1 MRARLHP
8 RPTASGRP
16 RQGALAGCVLA
27 VVFGGFAWAAA
38 PESGS
43 PGNAEADR
51 SAQAHPDLWPAMQSP
66 VAKDPELERR
76 VQQLLAR
83 MTVEEKVGQ
92 VVQGDIGSVTPED
105 VRKYRLGSV
114 LAGGNSDPGG
124 DYHAT
129 AAQWV
134 ELADAYYAASMD
146 TSGGHNAIPVLFG
159 IDAVHGHN
167 NLVGATLFPHN
178 IGLGATRD
186 PQLIGEIAAATAV
199 ELRATGL
206 DWTFAPTIA
215 VPRDDRWGRT
225 YEGYSENPEIV
236 ALYAGPLVEGLQG
249 KVNTESFLAPEHVI
263 ATAKHFLGDGG
274 THEGRDQGDAKI
286 SEEELRDVQGA
297 GYPPALKA
305 GVQAV
310 MASFSSWNGVKLHGN
325 KSLLTGVLKQRMG
338 FDGFVVGDW
347 NAQGQVA
354 GCTNTDCAAAF
365 NAGVDMMMT
374 PDTWKG
380 YYEST
385 LAHVKSGEIPMARL
399 DDAVTRILRVKMRA
413 GLFEAG
419 RPSQR
424 PLAGDQGLLGSPRH
438 RAIARRAVRE
448 SLVLLKNQDGLLP
461 LDPKSTVLVAGDGAD
476 DIGKQSG
483 GWTLTWQGT
492 GLEPSDF
499 PNAQSIWSGIAEQVE
514 AAGGKAMLSVDGRY
528 DARPDVAVVV
538 FGEDPYAEFQGD
550 IRTVAYKPNSTADL
564 DLIKQLKRDGIP
576 VVAVFLSGRP
586 LWVNREINASDAF
599 VAAWLPGSEGGGVAD
614 VLLRDTSGNVAH
626 DFRGKLSYSWPRSA
640 AQTPLNEGEGGEPQF
655 AYGYGLTYA
664 DDGDLAPLSEDPGVD
679 LSAVQSARFFEK
691 GALATG
697 WRLRIAHADA
707 SVHVTRADGSKD
719 AGVAVTAVDHEAQED
734 AWRYDWVADGPSSIA
749 FVPPEALDLGR
760 ETNGDVLLLLT
771 LRIATAPPAESAL
784 FVECGDKCGA
794 RVPVGDQLAA
804 LPRDEWTRV
813 GIPLKCFATAGADMG
828 RLAAV
833 GVESKAGFALAISE
847 VGYGTVADHVLACGQ
862 SGQAGE

>member
-1 MRARLHP
+1 M
-8 RPTASGRP
+8 
-16 RQGALAGCVLA
+16 VLC
-27 VVFGGFAWAAA
+27 A
-38 PESGS
+38 PILTVAQPPVPAHGT
-43 PGNAEADR
+43 EANR
-51 SAQAHPDLWPAMQSP
+51 SAQAHPELWPAMQSP
-66 VAKDPELERR
+66 VTKDPELDRR

-92 VVQGDIGSVTPED
+92 VVQGDIASVTPED

-114 LAGGNSDPGG
+114 LAGGNSDPGN
-124 DYHAT
+124 DFHAT

-134 ELADAYYAASMD
+134 ALADAFYQASMD

-186 PQLIGEIAAATAV
+186 PELMREIAAATAV

-206 DWTFAPTIA
+206 DWTFAPTLA

-225 YEGYSENPEIV
+225 YEGYAEDPEIA

-249 KVNTESFLAPEHVI
+249 KVNTRSFLAPEHVI

-274 THEGRDQGDAKI
+274 TYEGRDQGDAKV

-297 GYPPALKA
+297 GYPPALEA

-310 MASFSSWNGVKLHGN
+310 MASFSSWNGVKVHGN

-347 NAQGQVA
+347 NAQGQVP
-354 GCTNTDCAAAF
+354 GCTNTDCPAAF

-385 LAHVKSGEIPMARL
+385 LKHVKSGEIPMARL

-424 PLAGDQGLLGSPRH
+424 PLAGDDNLLGDPRH

-461 LDPKSTVLVAGDGAD
+461 LDPKATVLVAGDGAD

-492 GLEPSDF
+492 GLKASDF
-499 PNAQSIWSGIAEQVE
+499 PNAQSIWSGIAEQVA
-514 AAGGKAMLSVDGRY
+514 AAGGKAMLSVEGRY
-528 DARPDVAVVV
+528 DTRPDVAVVV

-550 IRTVAYKPNSTADL
+550 IKTVAYKPNSTADL
-564 DLIKQLKRDGIP
+564 DLIKRLKREGIP

-614 VLLRDTSGNVAH
+614 VLLRDRQGNVAH
-626 DFRGKLSYSWPRSA
+626 DFSGKLSYSWPRNA
-640 AQTPLNEGEGGEPQF
+640 AQTPLNAGQGGEPQF
-655 AYGYGLTYA
+655 TYGYGVTYA

-691 GALATG
+691 GALAKG
-697 WRLRIAHADA
+697 WRLRV
-707 SVHVTRADGSKD
+707 VHTGAPAFVTRAVESKGL
-719 AGVAVTAVDHEAQED
+719 GVAITAVDHKAQED
-734 AWRYDWVADGPSSIA
+734 AWRYDWTVGGSSSIA
-749 FVPPEALDLGR
+749 FVPPDALDLSR
-760 ETNGDVLLLLT
+760 ETNGDVLLLMT
-771 LRIATAPPAESAL
+771 LRIETPTPSETNV
-784 FVECGDKCGA
+784 FVECGDDCGA
-794 RVPVGDQLAA
+794 RVAIGEQLAA
-804 LPRDEWTRV
+804 LAPDQWMRV
-813 GIPLKCFATAGADMG
+813 GIPLKCFATAGANMG
-828 RLAAV
+828 RLTVAA
-833 GVESKAGFALAISE
+833 GIESSAGYRLAISE
-847 VGYGTVADHVLACGQ
+847 IGYGTVADHVLGCGN
-862 SGQAGE
+862 S